1 MKTLKLKHFI
11 SSFKGL
17 YMKKIFPLFVIFF
30 IALNVN
36 AAETLLPNASL
47 NEKYLEIINEHYLY
61 VFLSK
66 YQLQ

>member
-1 MKTLKLKHFI
+1 
-11 SSFKGL
+11 
-17 YMKKIFPLFVIFF
+17 MKKIFPLFVIFF
-30 IALNVN
+30 ISLNVN
-36 AAETLLPNASL
+36 ATETLLPNTSL

>member
-1 MKTLKLKHFI
+1 
-11 SSFKGL
+11 
-17 YMKKIFPLFVIFF
+17 MKKIFPLFVIFF
-30 IALNVN
+30 ITLNVN